1 MTSHSSGEQATA
13 AHQATGALRIDLPFP
28 PASLN
33 PNNKSGRH
41 WAETNAVKVG
51 YRQTCWALTLQAAPG
66 YIAPEGDIAL
76 KLTFVQ
82 PPNRH
87 RSDADNL
94 LAAMKAGLD
103 GVAAALKID
112 DSRFEPVT
120 ICRRHGKPGV
130 VIVEVA

>member
-1 MTSHSSGEQATA
+1 MTFENSGNVATA
-13 AHQATGALRIDLPFP
+13 AGRTTGALTLELPFP

-41 WAETNAVKVG
+41 WAETNAVKVS
-51 YRQTCWALTLQAAPG
+51 YRQTCWALTAQAARG
-66 YIAPEGDIAL
+66 YVAPEGDVAL

-94 LAAMKAGLD
+94 LAAMKSGLD

-120 ICRRHGKPGV
+120 ISRRHGKPGA